1 MDYDVKKV
9 MDIMKINTIKVL
21 LVLNENYL
29 QKSYKTFKQN
39 FKNWVFII
47 SDL

>member
-1 MDYDVKKV
+1 

-29 QKSYKTFKQN
+29 QNHLLFPINKLDLAH
-39 FKNWVFII
+39 FII
-47 SDL
+47 S

>member
-1 MDYDVKKV
+1 

-29 QKSYKTFKQN
+29 QNHLKLLKQN

-47 SDL
+47 SDQ